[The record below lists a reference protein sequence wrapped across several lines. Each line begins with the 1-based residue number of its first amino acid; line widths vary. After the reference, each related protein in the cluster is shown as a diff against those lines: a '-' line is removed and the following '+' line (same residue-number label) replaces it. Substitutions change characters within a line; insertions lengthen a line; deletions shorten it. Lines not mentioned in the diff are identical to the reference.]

1 MDPTSYEFYNLYNA
15 RRKPSTVHVSNVAL
29 SNYYR
34 RYMLQKVLSVFKF
47 ENLPKSWAN
56 NYFLYT
62 LFTFGFVAIVNT
74 DKFGVIPQH
83 CSLYGYN
90 VMYQP
95 TNVMIANPLL
105 RGTLNPEIGTE
116 CALIRMQ
123 PDYGSAWDI
132 VCHYADL
139 KALACESAA
148 VNLVN
153 SKLAYVFACTS
164 KSAAETFKKLYDQ
177 ISNGN
182 PAAFT
187 DKSLFDDDGNPAWM
201 EFQNNLKQNYIV
213 SDLLQDMAKIDSMF
227 NTEIGIPNVNIAKES
242 GVSKSEIMS
251 NNVETRSKA
260 EIWLDE
266 IRKGVENANELFDLN
281 ISVNFR
287 FNENEVLTDGND
299 INSGSVS
306 D

>member
-1 MDPTSYEFYNLYNA
+1 MDPTNYNYYNLYNS
-15 RRKPSTVHVSNVAL
+15 RRRPSTVHVNNTAL

-47 ENLPKSWAN
+47 ENLPEHWAV
-56 NYFLYT
+56 NYFLYS

-74 DKFGVIPQH
+74 NKFGVIPQH

-95 TNVMIANPLL
+95 TNVQIANPLIN
-105 RGTLNPEIGTE
+105 GTLNPEIGTE

-139 KALACESAA
+139 KALACEAA
-148 VNLVN
+148 AINMVN
-153 SKLAYVFACTS
+153 SKLAYIFACES
-164 KSAAETFKKLYDQ
+164 KTAAESFKKLYDQ
-177 ISNGN
+177 IQEGN
-182 PAAFT
+182 PAAFP
-187 DKSLFDDDGNPAWM
+187 DKKLFNEDGSPAW
-201 EFQNNLKQNYIV
+201 FTFANNLKNNYIAN
-213 SDLLQDMAKIDSMF
+213 DLLQDMAKIDSMF

-251 NNVETRSKA
+251 NNMETRSKA
-260 EIWLDE
+260 EIWLEE
-266 IRKGVENANELFDLN
+266 IRKGLRTANELFNLN
-281 ISVNFR
+281 MSVSFR
-287 FNENEVLTDGND
+287 FDDSEVLNDGN
-299 INSGSVS
+299 NVN
-306 D
+306 